1 MPHFWCRAYGY
12 KMQEKTGTKDAS
24 PPQPVMWMEAFP
36 SKGCLAMLR
45 HNIFSLGFSPIIETL
60 GIMAGRNHKPL
71 HGQHP
76 GRASLLCVS
85 RQHNA
90 GSLGLIPMDG
100 GAVNHVVLL
109 WILSGGMLHAALQI
123 CWVIPNNQKHCY
135 SCY

>member
-1 MPHFWCRAYGY
+1 
-12 KMQEKTGTKDAS
+12 MQEKTGTKEAS

-76 GRASLLCVS
+76 G
-85 RQHNA
+85 
-90 GSLGLIPMDG
+90 I
-100 GAVNHVVLL
+100 AV
-109 WILSGGMLHAALQI
+109 IS
-123 CWVIPNNQKHCY
+123 VIMFPKYNRLPHEP
-135 SCY
+135 